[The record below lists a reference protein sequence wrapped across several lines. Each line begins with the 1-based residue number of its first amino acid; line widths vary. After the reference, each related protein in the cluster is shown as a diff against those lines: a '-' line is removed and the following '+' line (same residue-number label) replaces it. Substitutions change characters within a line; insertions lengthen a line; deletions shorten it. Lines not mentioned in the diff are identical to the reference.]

1 MFAQTVING
10 LLLGGL
16 YAIVGMG
23 LAIIFG
29 TMRIINFAHGQFVMV
44 GMYISYTA
52 CNVFHIDPYL
62 SLIVSAVL
70 GFLLGWVVYR
80 FAVQPIVKAP
90 EMNQILLTAGIGLML
105 TNLAQMVFNTN
116 QLTVNLD
123 YSNHALHLAGVDVNV
138 AYLTS
143 FCIAVVIAVL
153 LFWLMMKTELGRSIR
168 AIAQNQGAAALMG
181 IPVKKVTAIVFG
193 LGIAVASV
201 AGTLLLPMHYVDPS
215 VGDNF
220 SLLAFIIVVLGGMG
234 SVLGAAVGGLLI
246 GLVWSFA
253 GFYLGQSYADVMTYV
268 IFLLVLLCKPSG
280 LLGRSRV

>member
-1 MFAQTVING
+1 MFAQTVVNG

-52 CNVFHIDPYL
+52 FHMFHIDPYL
-62 SLIVSAVL
+62 SLLISAVL

-80 FAVQPIVKAP
+80 FSVQPIMKAP

-105 TNLAQMVFNTN
+105 TNLAQMLFNTN
-116 QLTVNLD
+116 QFTVNLD
-123 YSNHALHLAGVDVNV
+123 YSNHAFHVFGVDMNV

-143 FCIAVVIAVL
+143 FGIAVVIALL

-168 AIAQNQGAAALMG
+168 AIAQNQASAALMG
-181 IPVKKVTAIVFG
+181 IHVRKVTAIVFG
-193 LGIAVASV
+193 IGIAVACM

-234 SVLGAAVGGLLI
+234 SVMGAAVGGLLI

-268 IFLLVLLCKPSG
+268 IFLLALLCKPSG